1 MIITILLGGSKM
13 AFLSIFDVVG
23 PNMVGPSSSH
33 TAGAAAITL
42 IAKKMFG
49 KEIKN
54 VKFILYG
61 SFAKTYKGHG
71 TDKALLGGSLGFVSD
86 DLRIRDSFD
95 IAKEQGVSY
104 SFEESNIELD
114 HPNVVDVC
122 MESKCGDK
130 MVVRG
135 VSVGGGKVK
144 IVAIDDVSVEFF
156 GEYATLIID
165 HLDKKGVMAFISNCL
180 QDANANIAFLK
191 VTRDAKGEN
200 AHSII
205 ECDDKID
212 KSIVEALKQNE
223 NIKNV
228 MLVQI

>member
-1 MIITILLGGSKM
+1 M

-42 IAKKMFG
+42 IAKKIFARD
-49 KEIKN
+49 IKD

-71 TDKALLGGSLGFVSD
+71 TDKALLGGSLGFASD
-86 DLRIRDSFD
+86 DLRIKDSFN
-95 IAKEQGVSY
+95 IAKERGVSY
-104 SFEESNIELD
+104 SFEESDIELD
-114 HPNVVDVC
+114 HPNIVDVC
-122 MESKCGDK
+122 MTDGENNK
-130 MVVRG
+130 MIIRG

-144 IVAIDDVSVEFF
+144 IVAIDGVSVEFF
-156 GEYATLIID
+156 GEYPTLIIEQ
-165 HLDKKGVMAFISNCL
+165 LDKKGVLAFVSNCL
-180 QDANANIAFLK
+180 QEANANIAFMK
-191 VTRDAKGEN
+191 VSRDGKGEK

-205 ECDDKID
+205 ECDDRID
-212 KSIVEALKQNE
+212 ESVLKALRENE
-223 NIKNV
+223 NILNV

>member
-1 MIITILLGGSKM
+1 M

-33 TAGAAAITL
+33 TAGAATISL

-49 KEIKN
+49 KEISN
-54 VKFILYG
+54 VNFILYG

-71 TDKALLGGSLGFVSD
+71 TDKALLGGSLGFLSD

-95 IAKEQGVSY
+95 IAKELGITY

-122 MESKCGDK
+122 MGSKCGNK
-130 MVVRG
+130 MVIRG

-144 IVAIDDVSVEFF
+144 IISIDDVAVEFF
-156 GEYATLIID
+156 GEYPTLIID
-165 HLDKKGVMAFISNCL
+165 HLDKKGVIAFISNCL
-180 QDANANIAFLK
+180 QEVNTNIAFMK
-191 VTRDAKGEN
+191 VSRDAKGQK

-212 KSIVEALKQNE
+212 ESIINALRQNE

>member
-1 MIITILLGGSKM
+1 M
-13 AFLSIFDVVG
+13 AFLSIFDVIG

-33 TAGAAAITL
+33 TAGAAAISL

-49 KEIKN
+49 KEISN

-86 DLRIRDSFD
+86 DLRIRDSFN
-95 IAKEQGVSY
+95 IAKELGVTY
-104 SFEESNIELD
+104 SFEESDIELE
-114 HPNVVDVC
+114 HPNIVDVC
-122 MESKCGDK
+122 MDNKCGDK

-135 VSVGGGKVK
+135 ISIGGGKVK
-144 IVAIDDVSVEFF
+144 IVSIDNIAVEFF
-156 GEYATLIID
+156 GEYPTLIID
-165 HLDKKGVMAFISNCL
+165 HLDKKGVIAFISNCL
-180 QDANANIAFLK
+180 QDANTNIAFMK
-191 VTRDAKGEN
+191 VYRDAKGEK

-205 ECDDKID
+205 ECDDKINEN
-212 KSIVEALKQNE
+212 IVNTLKQNE
-223 NIKNV
+223 NINNV

>member
-1 MIITILLGGSKM
+1 M

-33 TAGAAAITL
+33 TAGAAAISL
-42 IAKKMFG
+42 IARKMFA
-49 KEIKN
+49 KEISN

-71 TDKALLGGSLGFVSD
+71 TDKALLGGSLGFSSD
-86 DLRIRDSFD
+86 DLRIRDSFN
-95 IAKEQGVSY
+95 IAKDLGVTY
-104 SFEESNIELD
+104 SFEESNIDLE
-114 HPNVVDVC
+114 HPNIVDIC
-122 MESKCGDK
+122 MTSKCGNK

-144 IVAIDDVSVEFF
+144 ITSIDDVKVEFF
-156 GEYATLIID
+156 GEYPTLIIE
-165 HLDKKGVMAFISNCL
+165 HLDKKGVMAFICNCL
-180 QDANANIAFLK
+180 QDFNTNIAFMK
-191 VTRDAKGEN
+191 ASRDAKGEKS
-200 AHSII
+200 HSII

-212 KSIVEALKQNE
+212 ESIIEALRKNE
-223 NIKNV
+223 YITNV

>member
-1 MIITILLGGSKM
+1 M

-33 TAGAAAITL
+33 TAGAAAISL
-42 IAKKMFG
+42 IARKMFA
-49 KEIKN
+49 KEIKD

-86 DLRIRDSFD
+86 DLRIRDSFN
-95 IAKEQGVSY
+95 IANELNITY
-104 SFEESNIELD
+104 SFEESNLELD
-114 HPNVVDVC
+114 HPNIVDVC
-122 MESKCGDK
+122 MESDKGEK

-144 IVAIDDVSVEFF
+144 IVSVDNVVVEFF
-156 GEYATLIID
+156 GEYSTVIID
-165 HLDKKGVMAFISNCL
+165 HLDKKGVMAFIVNCL
-180 QDANANIAFLK
+180 KDANVNIASMKLS
-191 VTRDAKGEN
+191 RDIKGEK
-200 AHSII
+200 AHTII

-212 KSIVEALKQNE
+212 ENTINILKQNE
-223 NIKNV
+223 DIKNV

>member
-1 MIITILLGGSKM
+1 M
-13 AFLSIFDVVG
+13 AFLSIFDVIG

-33 TAGAAAITL
+33 TAGAAAISL

-49 KEIKN
+49 KEISN

-86 DLRIRDSFD
+86 DLRIRDSFN
-95 IAKEQGVSY
+95 IAKELGVTY
-104 SFEESNIELD
+104 SFEESDIELE
-114 HPNVVDVC
+114 HPNIVDVC
-122 MESKCGDK
+122 MDSKCGDK

-135 VSVGGGKVK
+135 ISIGGGKVK
-144 IVAIDDVSVEFF
+144 IVSIDNIAVEFF
-156 GEYATLIID
+156 GEYPTLIID
-165 HLDKKGVMAFISNCL
+165 HLDKKGVIAFISNCL
-180 QDANANIAFLK
+180 QDANTNIAFMK
-191 VTRDAKGEN
+191 VYRDAKGEK

-205 ECDDKID
+205 ECDDKINEN
-212 KSIVEALKQNE
+212 IVNTLKQNE
-223 NIKNV
+223 NINNV

>member
-1 MIITILLGGSKM
+1 MSFI
-13 AFLSIFDVVG
+13 SIFDVVG
-23 PNMVGPSSSH
+23 PNMIGPSSPH
-33 TAGAAAITL
+33 TAGAASISS
-42 IAKKMFG
+42 IAKKMFS

-95 IAKEQGVSY
+95 IAKQLGITY
-104 SFEESNIELD
+104 SFEESNIELE

-122 MESKCGDK
+122 MESKTGDK

-135 VSVGGGKVK
+135 ISIGGGKIK
-144 IVAIDDVSVEFF
+144 IISINNITLEFF
-156 GEYATLIID
+156 GEYPTLIID
-165 HLDKKGVMAFISNCL
+165 HLDKKGVLAFITNYL
-180 QDANANIAFLK
+180 QDNNINIAFMK
-191 VTRDAKGEN
+191 VYRDAKGEK

-205 ECDDKID
+205 ECDDKIND
-212 KSIVEALKQNE
+212 NIINALKQNK
-223 NIKNV
+223 NILNV
-228 MLVQI
+228 VLVQI

>member
-1 MIITILLGGSKM
+1 MSFI
-13 AFLSIFDVVG
+13 SIFDVVG

-33 TAGAAAITL
+33 TAGAVSISS
-42 IAKKMFG
+42 IARKMFG
-49 KEIKN
+49 KEISN

-86 DLRIRDSFD
+86 DLRIKDSFN
-95 IAKEQGVSY
+95 IAKELGITY
-104 SFEESNIELD
+104 SFEESNLELD

-122 MESKCGDK
+122 MESKEGDK

-144 IVAIDDVSVEFF
+144 IVAIDNITVEFF
-156 GEYATLIID
+156 GEYPTLIID
-165 HLDKKGVMAFISNCL
+165 HLDKKGVLAFVANCL
-180 QDANANIAFLK
+180 QDNNMNIAFMK
-191 VTRDAKGEN
+191 VYRDAKGEK

-205 ECDDKID
+205 ECDDKIND
-212 KSIVEALKQNE
+212 SIINSLKQNK
-223 NIKNV
+223 NILNV

>member
-1 MIITILLGGSKM
+1 M
-13 AFLSIFDVVG
+13 AFISIFDVIG

-33 TAGAAAITL
+33 TAGAAAISL
-42 IAKKMFG
+42 IAKKMFD
-49 KEIKN
+49 KDIKD

-71 TDKALLGGSLGFVSD
+71 TDKALLGGSLGFSSD

-95 IAKEQGVSY
+95 IAKDLGVTY
-104 SFEESNIELD
+104 SFEESNLELD

-122 MESKCGDK
+122 MTSKCDEK

-135 VSVGGGKVK
+135 VSVGGGKIK
-144 IVAIDDVSVEFF
+144 IVSIDNIAVEFF
-156 GEYATLIID
+156 GEYPTLIVE
-165 HLDKKGVMAFISNCL
+165 HLDTKGMIAFICNCL
-180 QDANANIAFLK
+180 QDTNTNIAFMK
-191 VTRDAKGEN
+191 VYRDAKGKK

-205 ECDDKID
+205 ECDEKID
-212 KSIVEALKQNE
+212 KSIIETLKQNE
-223 NIKNV
+223 NINNV